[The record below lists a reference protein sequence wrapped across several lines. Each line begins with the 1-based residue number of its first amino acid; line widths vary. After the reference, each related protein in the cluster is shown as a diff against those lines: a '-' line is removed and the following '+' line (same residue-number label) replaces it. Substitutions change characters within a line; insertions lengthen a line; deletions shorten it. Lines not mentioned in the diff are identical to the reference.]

1 LLDLKGIIKT
11 IKMIIKYN
19 RTSTINQK
27 GERFKQDKD
36 IYDLTVNDFGV
47 SGKIPF
53 NRRDGGSKLIK
64 MVNEGKVNK
73 VVFEDL
79 SRCGRTLK
87 DSINTL
93 DYFFENGVVI
103 KVRNIGIESHTPDGE
118 KNPMWNIITSILSSV
133 YEMERER
140 ILEITEMGRKQYVLN
155 GGKLGRKVGSEES
168 EMMFL
173 RKPQTKSILKLLKMG
188 KSNRDIIGRLNCSP
202 KTITKCRNYLK
213 KDLETII

>member
-1 LLDLKGIIKT
+1 
-11 IKMIIKYN
+11 M

-27 GERFKQDKD
+27 GERFKLDKD
-36 IYDLTVNDFGV
+36 NYDLTINDFGV

-53 NRRDGGSKLIK
+53 NRREGGSKLIELVK
-64 MVNEGKVNK
+64 EGKVTK
-73 VVFEDL
+73 IVFEDL

-103 KVRNIGIESHTPDGE
+103 KVRNIGIESHTPNGE
-118 KNPMWNIITSILSSV
+118 KNPMWNIVTSILSSV

-140 ILEITEMGRKQYVLN
+140 ILEITEMGRKQYVLA
-155 GGKLGRKVGSEES
+155 GGKLGRKVGFREDKMVFE
-168 EMMFL
+168 
-173 RKPQTKSILKLLKMG
+173 RKPQTKSIIKFLKMG

-202 KTITKCRNYLK
+202 KTITKVRKLIEC
-213 KDLETII
+213 

>member
-1 LLDLKGIIKT
+1 
-11 IKMIIKYN
+11 MIIKYN

-27 GERFKQDKD
+27 GERFKLDKD
-36 IYDLTVNDFGV
+36 NYELTINDFGV

-53 NRRDGGSKLIK
+53 NKREGGYKLIELVK
-64 MVNEGKVNK
+64 EGKVTK
-73 VVFEDL
+73 IVFEDL

>member
-1 LLDLKGIIKT
+1 
-11 IKMIIKYN
+11 M
-19 RTSTINQK
+19 
-27 GERFKQDKD
+27 
-36 IYDLTVNDFGV
+36 
-47 SGKIPF
+47 
-53 NRRDGGSKLIK
+53 
-64 MVNEGKVNK
+64 
-73 VVFEDL
+73 

-93 DYFFENGVVI
+93 DYFFQNDILI
-103 KVRNIGIESHTPDGE
+103 KIRNIGIESHTPDGE

-155 GGKLGRKVGSEES
+155 GGKLGRKIGSEES
-168 EMMFL
+168 EIMFL
-173 RKPQTKSILKLLKMG
+173 KKPQTKSIIKLLKMG

-213 KDLETII
+213 KESSTST

>member
-1 LLDLKGIIKT
+1 
-11 IKMIIKYN
+11 MIIKYN

-36 IYDLTVNDFGV
+36 KYDLTINDFGV

-53 NRRDGGSKLIK
+53 NRREGGSKLIEL
-64 MVNEGKVNK
+64 VEEGKVTK
-73 VVFEDL
+73 IVFEDL

-93 DYFFENGVVI
+93 DYFFQNDILI
-103 KVRNIGIESHTPDGE
+103 KIRNIGIESHTPDGE

-155 GGKLGRKVGSEES
+155 GGKLGRKIGSEES
-168 EMMFL
+168 EIIFL
-173 RKPQTKSILKLLKMG
+173 KKPQTKSIIKLLKMG

-213 KDLETII
+213 KES

>member
-1 LLDLKGIIKT
+1 
-11 IKMIIKYN
+11 MIIKYN

-27 GERFKQDKD
+27 GERFKLDKD
-36 IYDLTVNDFGV
+36 NYDLTINDFGV

-53 NRRDGGSKLIK
+53 NKREGGYKLIELVK
-64 MVNEGKVNK
+64 EGKVTK
-73 VVFEDL
+73 IVFEDL

-93 DYFFENGVVI
+93 DFFFEKGVVI
-103 KVRNIGIESHTPDGE
+103 KVRNIGIESHTPNGE
-118 KNPMWNIITSILSSV
+118 KNPMWNIVTSILSSV

-168 EMMFL
+168 EMVFL
-173 RKPQTKSILKLLKMG
+173 RKPQTKSIIKFLKMG
-188 KSNRDIIGRLNCSP
+188 KTNRDIIGRLNCSP
-202 KTITKCRNYLK
+202 KTITKVRKLVEC
-213 KDLETII
+213 

>member
-1 LLDLKGIIKT
+1 
-11 IKMIIKYN
+11 MIIKYN

-27 GERFKQDKD
+27 GERFKLDKGN
-36 IYDLTVNDFGV
+36 YDLTINDFGV

-53 NRRDGGSKLIK
+53 NKREGGYKLIELVK
-64 MVNEGKVNK
+64 EGKVTK
-73 VVFEDL
+73 IVFEDL

-93 DYFFENGVVI
+93 DFFFEKGVVI
-103 KVRNIGIESHTPDGE
+103 KVRNIGIESHTPNGE
-118 KNPMWNIITSILSSV
+118 KNPMWNIVTSILSSV

-155 GGKLGRKVGSEES
+155 GGKLGRKVGSMEDKMVFE
-168 EMMFL
+168 
-173 RKPQTKSILKLLKMG
+173 RKPQTKSIMKLLNMG

-202 KTITKCRNYLK
+202 KTITKVRKLIEC
-213 KDLETII
+213 

>member
-1 LLDLKGIIKT
+1 
-11 IKMIIKYN
+11 MIIKYN

-27 GERFKQDKD
+27 GERFKLDKGN
-36 IYDLTVNDFGV
+36 YDLTINDFGV

-53 NRRDGGSKLIK
+53 NKREGGYKLIELVK
-64 MVNEGKVNK
+64 EGKVTK
-73 VVFEDL
+73 IVFEDL

-93 DYFFENGVVI
+93 DFFFEKGVVI
-103 KVRNIGIESHTPDGE
+103 KVRNIGIESHTLNGE
-118 KNPMWNIITSILSSV
+118 KNPMWNIVTSILSSV

-168 EMMFL
+168 EMVFL
-173 RKPQTKSILKLLKMG
+173 RKPQTKSIIKFLKMG
-188 KSNRDIIGRLNCSP
+188 KTNRDIIGRLNCSP
-202 KTITKCRNYLK
+202 KTITKVRKLVEC
-213 KDLETII
+213 

>member
-1 LLDLKGIIKT
+1 MLELKGII
-11 IKMIIKYN
+11 IMDKMVIKYN
-19 RTSTINQK
+19 RTSTVNQK
-27 GERFKQDKD
+27 GERFKQDKTK
-36 IYDLTVNDFGV
+36 YDLTINDFGV

-53 NRRDGGSKLIK
+53 NRRQGGSELIELVK
-64 MVNEGKVNK
+64 EGKVEK

-93 DYFFENGVVI
+93 DFFLENDVII
-103 KVRNIGIESHTPDGE
+103 KVRNIGIESHTPNGE

-155 GGKLGRKVGSEES
+155 GGKLGRKVGSTEND
-168 EMMFL
+168 MVFL
-173 RKPQTKSILKLLKMG
+173 RKPQTKSIMKLLKMG
-188 KSNRDIIGRLNCSP
+188 KSSRDIIGRLNCSP
-202 KTITKCRNYLK
+202 KTITKCRKLMK
-213 KDLETII
+213 EELV

>member
-1 LLDLKGIIKT
+1 VSCYFNQKRRV
-11 IKMIIKYN
+11 

-27 GERFKQDKD
+27 GERFKLDKD
-36 IYDLTVNDFGV
+36 NYDLTINDFGV

-53 NRRDGGSKLIK
+53 NRREGGSKLIELVK
-64 MVNEGKVNK
+64 EGKVTK
-73 VVFEDL
+73 IVFEDL

-103 KVRNIGIESHTPDGE
+103 KVRNIGIESHTPNGE
-118 KNPMWNIITSILSSV
+118 KNPMWNIVTSILSSV

-140 ILEITEMGRKQYVLN
+140 ILEITEMGRKQYVLA
-155 GGKLGRKVGSEES
+155 GGKLGRKVGFREDKMVFE
-168 EMMFL
+168 
-173 RKPQTKSILKLLKMG
+173 RKPQTKSIIKFLKMG

-202 KTITKCRNYLK
+202 KTITKVRNRR
-213 KDLETII
+213 EC

>member
-1 LLDLKGIIKT
+1 MKN
-11 IKMIIKYN
+11 MIIKYN

-27 GERFKQDKD
+27 GERFKQDTTK
-36 IYDLTVNDFGV
+36 YDLTINDFGI

-53 NRRDGGSKLIK
+53 NHREGGIKLIEL
-64 MVNEGKVNK
+64 VNKGKVKK

-93 DYFFENGVVI
+93 DYFLNKNVI
-103 KVRNIGIESHTPDGE
+103 VSIKNIGIESHTPDGE

-155 GGKLGRKVGSEES
+155 GGKLGRNSGSKES
-168 EMMFL
+168 ELTFE
-173 RKPQTKSILKLLKMG
+173 RKPQTKSIIKLLKMG

-202 KTITKCRNYLK
+202 KTITKCRTLIK
-213 KDLETII
+213 QELV

>member
-1 LLDLKGIIKT
+1 
-11 IKMIIKYN
+11 MIIKYN

-27 GERFKQDKD
+27 GERFKLDKD
-36 IYDLTVNDFGV
+36 NYDLTINDFGV

-53 NRRDGGSKLIK
+53 NKREGGYKLIELVK
-64 MVNEGKVNK
+64 EGKVTK
-73 VVFEDL
+73 IVFEDL

-93 DYFFENGVVI
+93 DFFFEKGVVI
-103 KVRNIGIESHTPDGE
+103 KVRNIGIESHTPNGE
-118 KNPMWNIITSILSSV
+118 KNPMWNIVTSILSSV

-168 EMMFL
+168 EMVFL
-173 RKPQTKSILKLLKMG
+173 RKPQTKSIIKFLKMG
-188 KSNRDIIGRLNCSP
+188 KTNRDIIGRLNCSP
-202 KTITKCRNYLK
+202 KTITKVRKLIEC
-213 KDLETII
+213 

>member
-1 LLDLKGIIKT
+1 
-11 IKMIIKYN
+11 MVIKYN

-27 GERFKQDKD
+27 GERFKLDKGN
-36 IYDLTVNDFGV
+36 YDLTINDFGV

-53 NRRDGGSKLIK
+53 NKREGGSKLIEL
-64 MVNEGKVNK
+64 VEEGKVSK
-73 VVFEDL
+73 IVFEDL

-93 DYFFENGVVI
+93 DYFFEKGVVI
-103 KVRNIGIESHTPDGE
+103 KVRNIGIESHTPNGE
-118 KNPMWNIITSILSSV
+118 KNPMWNIVTSILSSV

-155 GGKLGRKVGSEES
+155 GGKLGRKVGSMEDKMVFE
-168 EMMFL
+168 
-173 RKPQTKSILKLLKMG
+173 RKPQTKSIMKLLKMG

-202 KTITKCRNYLK
+202 KTITKVRKLIEC
-213 KDLETII
+213 

>member
-1 LLDLKGIIKT
+1 
-11 IKMIIKYN
+11 MIIKYN

-27 GERFKQDKD
+27 GERFKLDKD
-36 IYDLTVNDFGV
+36 NYDLTINDFGV

-53 NRRDGGSKLIK
+53 NKRDGGYKLIELVK
-64 MVNEGKVNK
+64 EGKVTK
-73 VVFEDL
+73 IVFEDL

-93 DYFFENGVVI
+93 DFFFEKGVVI
-103 KVRNIGIESHTPDGE
+103 KVRNIGIESHTPNGE
-118 KNPMWNIITSILSSV
+118 KNPMWNIVTSILSSV

-155 GGKLGRKVGSEES
+155 GGKLGRKVGSMEDKMVFE
-168 EMMFL
+168 
-173 RKPQTKSILKLLKMG
+173 RKPQTKSIMKLLKMG

-202 KTITKCRNYLK
+202 KTITKVRKLIEC
-213 KDLETII
+213 

>member
-1 LLDLKGIIKT
+1 
-11 IKMIIKYN
+11 MIIKYN

-27 GERFKQDKD
+27 GERFKLDKD
-36 IYDLTVNDFGV
+36 NYDLTINDFGV

-53 NRRDGGSKLIK
+53 NKREGGYKLIELVK
-64 MVNEGKVNK
+64 EGKVTRI
-73 VVFEDL
+73 VFEDL

-93 DYFFENGVVI
+93 DFFFEKGVVI

-213 KDLETII
+213 KDLETIK

>member
-1 LLDLKGIIKT
+1 
-11 IKMIIKYN
+11 MIIKYN

-36 IYDLTVNDFGV
+36 IYDLTINDFGV

-53 NRRDGGSKLIK
+53 NRRDGGSKLIE

-168 EMMFL
+168 EMIFL
-173 RKPQTKSILKLLKMG
+173 KKPQTKSIIKLLKMG

>member
-1 LLDLKGIIKT
+1 
-11 IKMIIKYN
+11 MVIKYN

-27 GERFKQDKD
+27 GERFKQDKGV
-36 IYDLTVNDFGV
+36 YDLTINDFGV

-53 NRRDGGSKLIK
+53 NRREGGSKLIELVK
-64 MVNEGKVNK
+64 EGKVTK

-93 DYFFENGVVI
+93 DFFFQNNVVI

-155 GGKLGRKVGSEES
+155 GGKLGRKVGSTES
-168 EMMFL
+168 ELTFK
-173 RKPQTKSILKLLKMG
+173 RKPQTKSIIKLLKMG

-202 KTITKCRNYLK
+202 KTITKCRKLI
-213 KDLETII
+213 KDELELS

>member
-1 LLDLKGIIKT
+1 
-11 IKMIIKYN
+11 MIIKYN

-27 GERFKQDKD
+27 GERFKLDKGN
-36 IYDLTVNDFGV
+36 YDLTINDFGV

-53 NRRDGGSKLIK
+53 NKREGGYKLIELVK
-64 MVNEGKVNK
+64 EGKVTK
-73 VVFEDL
+73 IVFEDL

-93 DYFFENGVVI
+93 DFFFEKGVVI
-103 KVRNIGIESHTPDGE
+103 KVRNIGIESHTPNGE
-118 KNPMWNIITSILSSV
+118 KNPMWNIVTSILSSV

-155 GGKLGRKVGSEES
+155 GGKLGRKVGFREDKMVFE
-168 EMMFL
+168 
-173 RKPQTKSILKLLKMG
+173 RKPQTKSIMKLLNMG

-202 KTITKCRNYLK
+202 KTITKVRKLVKN
-213 KDLETII
+213 EIM

>member
-1 LLDLKGIIKT
+1 MKN
-11 IKMIIKYN
+11 MIIKYN

-27 GERFKQDKD
+27 GERFKQDTTK
-36 IYDLTVNDFGV
+36 YDLTINDFGI

-53 NRRDGGSKLIK
+53 NHREGGIKLIEL
-64 MVNEGKVNK
+64 VNEDKVKK

-93 DYFFENGVVI
+93 DYFLNKNVI
-103 KVRNIGIESHTPDGE
+103 VSIRNIGIESHTPDGE

-155 GGKLGRKVGSEES
+155 GGKLGRKSGSIES
-168 EMMFL
+168 ELNFE
-173 RKPQTKSILKLLKMG
+173 RKPQTKSIIKLLKMG

-202 KTITKCRNYLK
+202 KTITKCRILLK
-213 KDLETII
+213 KELV

>member
-1 LLDLKGIIKT
+1 
-11 IKMIIKYN
+11 MIIKYN

-27 GERFKQDKD
+27 GERFKLDKD
-36 IYDLTVNDFGV
+36 NYDLTINDFGV

-53 NRRDGGSKLIK
+53 NRREGGYKLIELVK
-64 MVNEGKVNK
+64 EGKVTK
-73 VVFEDL
+73 IVFEDL

-103 KVRNIGIESHTPDGE
+103 KVRNIGIESHTPNGE
-118 KNPMWNIITSILSSV
+118 KNPMWNIVTSILSSV

-140 ILEITEMGRKQYVLN
+140 ILEITEMGRKQYVLA
-155 GGKLGRKVGSEES
+155 GGKLGRKVGFREDKMVFE
-168 EMMFL
+168 
-173 RKPQTKSILKLLKMG
+173 RKPQTKSIIKFLKMG

-202 KTITKCRNYLK
+202 KTITKVRKLIEC
-213 KDLETII
+213 

>member
-1 LLDLKGIIKT
+1 
-11 IKMIIKYN
+11 MIIKYN

-27 GERFKQDKD
+27 GERFKLDKD
-36 IYDLTVNDFGV
+36 NYDLTINDFGV

-53 NRRDGGSKLIK
+53 NKREGGYKLIELVK
-64 MVNEGKVNK
+64 EGKVTK
-73 VVFEDL
+73 IVFEDL

-103 KVRNIGIESHTPDGE
+103 KVRNIGIESHTPNGE
-118 KNPMWNIITSILSSV
+118 KNPMWNIVTSILSSV

-140 ILEITEMGRKQYVLN
+140 ILEITEMGRKQYVLA
-155 GGKLGRKVGSEES
+155 GGKLGRKVGFREDKMVFE
-168 EMMFL
+168 
-173 RKPQTKSILKLLKMG
+173 RKPQTKSIMKLLKMG

-202 KTITKCRNYLK
+202 KTITKVRKLIEC
-213 KDLETII
+213 

>member
-1 LLDLKGIIKT
+1 
-11 IKMIIKYN
+11 MIIKYN

-27 GERFKQDKD
+27 GERFKLDKD
-36 IYDLTVNDFGV
+36 NYDLTINDFGV

-53 NRRDGGSKLIK
+53 NKREGGYKLIELVK
-64 MVNEGKVNK
+64 EGKVTK
-73 VVFEDL
+73 IVFEDL

-93 DYFFENGVVI
+93 DFFFEKGVVI
-103 KVRNIGIESHTPDGE
+103 KVRNIGIESHTPNGE
-118 KNPMWNIITSILSSV
+118 KNPMWNIVTSILSSV

-155 GGKLGRKVGSEES
+155 GGKLGRKVGSMEDKMVFE
-168 EMMFL
+168 
-173 RKPQTKSILKLLKMG
+173 RKPQTKSIMKLLKMG

-202 KTITKCRNYLK
+202 KTITKVRKLVKN
-213 KDLETII
+213 EIM

>member
-1 LLDLKGIIKT
+1 
-11 IKMIIKYN
+11 MIIKYN

-27 GERFKQDKD
+27 GERFKLDKGN
-36 IYDLTVNDFGV
+36 YDLTINDFGV

-53 NRRDGGSKLIK
+53 NRREGGSKLIELVK
-64 MVNEGKVNK
+64 EGKVTK
-73 VVFEDL
+73 IVFEDL

-103 KVRNIGIESHTPDGE
+103 KVRNIGIESHTPNGE
-118 KNPMWNIITSILSSV
+118 KNPMWNIVTSILSSV

-155 GGKLGRKVGSEES
+155 GGKLGRKVGSMEDKMVFE
-168 EMMFL
+168 
-173 RKPQTKSILKLLKMG
+173 RKPQTKSIMKLLKMG

-202 KTITKCRNYLK
+202 KTITKVRKLVKN
-213 KDLETII
+213 EIM

>member
-1 LLDLKGIIKT
+1 
-11 IKMIIKYN
+11 MIIKYN

-27 GERFKQDKD
+27 GERFKLDKEK
-36 IYDLTVNDFGV
+36 YSLTINDFGV

-53 NRRDGGSKLIK
+53 NRREGGSRLIEL
-64 MVNEGKVNK
+64 VQNEKVEK

-93 DYFFENGVVI
+93 DFFFEKGVVI
-103 KVRNIGIESHTPDGE
+103 KVRNIGIESHTPNGE
-118 KNPMWNIITSILSSV
+118 KNPMWNIVTSILSSV

-155 GGKLGRKVGSEES
+155 GGKLGRKVGSMEDKMVFE
-168 EMMFL
+168 
-173 RKPQTKSILKLLKMG
+173 RKPQTKSIMKLLKMG

-202 KTITKCRNYLK
+202 KTITKVRKLIEC
-213 KDLETII
+213 

>member
-1 LLDLKGIIKT
+1 
-11 IKMIIKYN
+11 MMIKYN

-27 GERFKQDKD
+27 GERFKLDKEK
-36 IYDLTVNDFGV
+36 YSLTINDFGI

-53 NRRDGGSKLIK
+53 NKREGGSKLIEL
-64 MVNEGKVNK
+64 VEEGKVSK
-73 VVFEDL
+73 IVFEDL

-93 DYFFENGVVI
+93 DYFFEKGVVI
-103 KVRNIGIESHTPDGE
+103 KVRNIGIESHTPNGE
-118 KNPMWNIITSILSSV
+118 KNPMWNIVTSILSSV

-155 GGKLGRKVGSEES
+155 GGKLGRKVGSMEDKMVFE
-168 EMMFL
+168 
-173 RKPQTKSILKLLKMG
+173 RKPQTKSIMKLLKMG

-202 KTITKCRNYLK
+202 KTITKVRKLIEC
-213 KDLETII
+213 

>member
-1 LLDLKGIIKT
+1 
-11 IKMIIKYN
+11 MIIKYN

-27 GERFKQDKD
+27 GERFKLDKGN
-36 IYDLTVNDFGV
+36 YDLTINDFGV

-53 NRRDGGSKLIK
+53 NKREGGYKLIELVK
-64 MVNEGKVNK
+64 EGKVTK
-73 VVFEDL
+73 IVFEDL

-93 DYFFENGVVI
+93 DYFFENGVII
-103 KVRNIGIESHTPDGE
+103 KVRNIGIESHTPNGE
-118 KNPMWNIITSILSSV
+118 KNPMWNIVTSILSSV

-168 EMMFL
+168 EMVFL
-173 RKPQTKSILKLLKMG
+173 RKPQTKSIIKFLKMG
-188 KSNRDIIGRLNCSP
+188 KTNRDIIGRLNCSP
-202 KTITKCRNYLK
+202 KTITKVRKLVEC
-213 KDLETII
+213 

>member
-1 LLDLKGIIKT
+1 
-11 IKMIIKYN
+11 MIIKYN

-27 GERFKQDKD
+27 GERFKLDKD
-36 IYDLTVNDFGV
+36 NYDLTINDFGV

-53 NRRDGGSKLIK
+53 NRREGGSKLIQLIE
-64 MVNEGKVNK
+64 EGKVK
-73 VVFEDL
+73 KIVFEDL

-103 KVRNIGIESHTPDGE
+103 KVRNIGIESHTPNGE
-118 KNPMWNIITSILSSV
+118 KNPMWNIVTSILSSV

-155 GGKLGRKVGSEES
+155 GGKLGRKVGSKEDK
-168 EMMFL
+168 MMFE
-173 RKPQTKSILKLLKMG
+173 RKPQTKSIMKLLKMG

-202 KTITKCRNYLK
+202 KTITKVRKLIEC
-213 KDLETII
+213 

>member
-1 LLDLKGIIKT
+1 
-11 IKMIIKYN
+11 MIIKYN

-27 GERFKQDKD
+27 GERFKLDKD
-36 IYDLTVNDFGV
+36 NYDLTINDFGV

-53 NRRDGGSKLIK
+53 NKRDGGYKLIELVK
-64 MVNEGKVNK
+64 EGKVTK
-73 VVFEDL
+73 IVFEDL

-93 DYFFENGVVI
+93 DFFFEKGVVI
-103 KVRNIGIESHTPDGE
+103 KVRNIGIESHTPNGE
-118 KNPMWNIITSILSSV
+118 KNPMWNIVTSILSSV

-155 GGKLGRKVGSEES
+155 GGKLGRKVGSMEDKMVFE
-168 EMMFL
+168 
-173 RKPQTKSILKLLKMG
+173 RKPQTKPILKLLKMG

-202 KTITKCRNYLK
+202 KTITKVRKLIEC
-213 KDLETII
+213 

>member
-1 LLDLKGIIKT
+1 
-11 IKMIIKYN
+11 MIIKYN

-27 GERFKQDKD
+27 GERFKLDKEK
-36 IYDLTVNDFGV
+36 YSLTINDFGV

-53 NRRDGGSKLIK
+53 NRREGGSRLIEL
-64 MVNEGKVNK
+64 VQNEKVEK

-93 DYFFENGVVI
+93 DFFFEKGVVI
-103 KVRNIGIESHTPDGE
+103 KVRNIGIESHTPNGE

-155 GGKLGRKVGSEES
+155 GGKLGRKVGSMEDKMVFE
-168 EMMFL
+168 
-173 RKPQTKSILKLLKMG
+173 RKPQTKSIMKLLKMG

-202 KTITKCRNYLK
+202 KTITKVRKLIEC
-213 KDLETII
+213 

>member
-1 LLDLKGIIKT
+1 
-11 IKMIIKYN
+11 MIIKYN

-27 GERFKQDKD
+27 GERFKLDKGN
-36 IYDLTVNDFGV
+36 YDLTINDFGV

-53 NRRDGGSKLIK
+53 NKREGGYKLIELVK
-64 MVNEGKVNK
+64 EGKVTK
-73 VVFEDL
+73 IVFEDL

-93 DYFFENGVVI
+93 DYFFENDVVI
-103 KVRNIGIESHTPDGE
+103 KVRNIGIESHTPNGE
-118 KNPMWNIITSILSSV
+118 KNPMWNIVTSILSSV

-168 EMMFL
+168 EMVFL
-173 RKPQTKSILKLLKMG
+173 RKPQTKSIIKFLKMG
-188 KSNRDIIGRLNCSP
+188 KTNRDIIGRLNCSP
-202 KTITKCRNYLK
+202 KTITKVRNHLK
-213 KDLETII
+213 KVLVEV